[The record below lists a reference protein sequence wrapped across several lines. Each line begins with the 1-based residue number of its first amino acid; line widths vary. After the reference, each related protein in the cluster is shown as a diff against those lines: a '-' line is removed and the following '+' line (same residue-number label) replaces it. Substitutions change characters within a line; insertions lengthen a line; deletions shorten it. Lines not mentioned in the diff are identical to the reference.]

1 MESPKCR
8 VKSAVARMRDD
19 GVLKVHAFPSWLC
32 YSPAI
37 VCDLDQICLV
47 TSLIALLPRSLDLC
61 DLEHVELARV

>member
-19 GVLKVHAFPSWLC
+19 GVLKVHAFPPWLC
-32 YSPAI
+32 YSPAT

-47 TSLIALLPRSLDLC
+47 TSPIVLLPRSLDLC
-61 DLEHVELARV
+61 DPNVELARV